1 MHSLKR
7 LNDDDI
13 NYIELLYKEN
23 YDYLYN
29 IAKIIEYDEEIV
41 NESIQDTFL
50 TAASKLAVLKIHTN
64 KRKWLVNTLRNK
76 IKENKR
82 KYKYVKHI
90 GNMTIHT
97 LSDDLILKIA
107 ENIGISDTYFYETS
121 YVELRDKFNEALS
134 DTELK
139 YLQYKYIED
148 YSNAELSK
156 KLGISY
162 TNVSTMGLRIRIKI
176 KRFMQSK

>member
-7 LNDDDI
+7 LNDDI
-13 NYIELLYKEN
+13 NFIELLYKEN
-23 YDYLYN
+23 YDYLYS
-29 IAKIIEYDEEIV
+29 ITKIIEYDEEII

-50 TAASKLAVLKIHTN
+50 TAASKLTVLKIHIN

-82 KYKYVKHI
+82 KYKYVNHI

-97 LSDDLILKIA
+97 LSDELILKIA

-121 YVELRDKFNEALS
+121 YEELRDKFGEVLS
-134 DTELK
+134 DTEMK
-139 YLQYKYIED
+139 YLRYKYIED
-148 YSNAELSK
+148 YSNEELSK

-162 TNVSTMGLRIRIKI
+162 SNVSTLGLRIRIKI
-176 KRFMQSK
+176 KKFLEDR